1 MTTTE
6 MRLELIHMPVSDVDQ
21 ARDFYVDKCGWKLF
35 TDLVEMNDMRMV
47 QICPPGSGCAILLGR
62 NIPEIS
68 DMPVGVQ
75 KGLHLVVA
83 DMEKATEDLRRR
95 GVDLGKVQD
104 LGGCL
109 FCRFEDPDGNSWL
122 LQQWP
127 EGGFPHED
135 LASA

>member
-21 ARDFYVDKCGWKLF
+21 ARDFYVDKCGWKLI
-35 TDLVEMNDMRMV
+35 TDHVQMNDMRIV

-109 FCRFEDPDGNSWL
+109 FCRFGDPDGNSWL
-122 LQQWP
+122 LQQWL

>member
-6 MRLELIHMPVSDVDQ
+6 MRLELIHLPVSDVDR
-21 ARDFYVDKCGWKLF
+21 ARDFYVEKCGWRLL
-35 TDLVEMNDMRMV
+35 TDHVQSNDMRIV

-83 DMEKATEDLRRR
+83 DIERARTALTAG
-95 GVDLGKVQD
+95 GVELGDVQD
-104 LGGCL
+104 LGGVL
-109 FCRFEDPDGNSWL
+109 YSRFEDPDGNSWL

-135 LASA
+135 PAGA